1 MSSFKPRK
9 VTRKIVTDR
18 DLTMFV
24 YVMMFYMLG
33 RLSRIAAVEY
43 QQILIGV
50 FILVAVI
57 LSAVNYLEGSYHRKD
72 VEE

>member
-9 VTRKIVTDR
+9 VTRKIVTDH

-33 RLSRIAAVEY
+33 RLSRLATVGY
-43 QQILIGV
+43 QQLLIGV
-50 FILVAVI
+50 FILVAII